1 MEKQSL
7 RQKTYC
13 KMSSKTVY
21 ERIKMVKVLSD
32 STCDLSQ
39 ELLDKYDISIIP
51 LHIVKGEEELE
62 DGADIDISALY
73 EWADLNKTTPKTS
86 APSLETAMEIM
97 KPFLDKGEEIIC
109 FSISSEMSTSGNVI
123 RMAAEELCAEDRVT
137 VIDSRNLSTGIGL
150 LVVEAAIMA
159 ASNCSREKIISR
171 MNELI
176 PLVRASFVVD
186 TLVYLHRGGRC
197 SAASALIGGA
207 LALHPMIVVKDGKM
221 DASKKYRGK
230 INKVIM
236 NYAHD
241 LESAMKNAYTDR
253 VFITHS
259 QCDSEIVNEV
269 RNYIKSLGIFDEILE
284 TRAGGVVSSHCGP
297 GTLGV
302 LFIQEKD
309 N

>member
-1 MEKQSL
+1 M
-7 RQKTYC
+7 
-13 KMSSKTVY
+13 
-21 ERIKMVKVLSD
+21 IKIISD

-39 ELLDKYDISIIP
+39 ELISRYGVDIIP

-62 DGADIDISALY
+62 DGPGIDISALY
-73 EWADLNKTTPKTS
+73 EWADANKTTPKTS
-86 APSLETAMEIM
+86 APSIETAMGVM
-97 KPFLDKGEEIIC
+97 KQYLDEDYELIC

-123 RMAAEELCAEDRVT
+123 RMAAEELDAEDRVT

-159 ASNCSREKIISR
+159 SSGSTRDEIVNR

-207 LALHPMIVVKDGKM
+207 LALHPMIVVQNGKM

-230 INKVIM
+230 IEKVIM
-236 NYAHD
+236 NYTHD
-241 LESAMKNAYTDR
+241 LEKEMRNAYTDR

-259 QCDSEIVNEV
+259 QCDARVVDEV
-269 RNYIKSLGIFDEILE
+269 RSYIESLGLFSEILE
-284 TRAGGVVSSHCGP
+284 TRAGGVISSHCGP
-297 GTLGV
+297 GTLGI
-302 LFIQEKD
+302 LFISKFFSII
-309 N
+309 